1 MPDLQRYRRY
11 RNAVFFYATGLFT
24 GLYCGSTISPN
35 RISIAAVITY
45 IALIAANR
53 VVGVRR

>member
-1 MPDLQRYRRY
+1 MPDLQRYRRL

-35 RISIAAVITY
+35 RITFAAIITY
-45 IALIAANR
+45 VVLIAADR
-53 VVGVRR
+53 AVGLRR